1 MSQQSLKRKWTLC
14 LLLCWGIMAAYAQSE
29 RLNEFSITEFY
40 QDQQATTAMSEPY
53 GKRDRSGSWYAIIK
67 FMSADPAVKID
78 NPEAFTFNFGNMKHF
93 TEVHGDELWIYVQKN
108 ARTVTINRE
117 EYAPIKKWDLKT
129 TLKEGATYVMKITF
143 EQLETYVKPSL
154 KKQFLR
160 IQLEPGLSGAV
171 VTLKREGEEA
181 SSETSYTDA
190 TGSKAWNKE
199 FGTYVYEI
207 KAPNYNVSK
216 GRVKLTTSDST
227 YVEKVKL
234 IPNFGYLEVQDPG
247 NASGA
252 KVFVNNEE
260 VGTVPY
266 KSDTKWDCGTYE
278 LLLVKDLYKSHT
290 ETFTIEQGKTT
301 VIRPEMESDFAET
314 TLTVEGDAEIYVDGI
329 RKGKGRWAGPLKA
342 GTYQVECRKA
352 NHRPTFKKITVEVDV
367 ASTIALDPPVPITGF
382 LSVNSNPLGAQIKID
397 GKDYGIDGEKYGVT
411 PKNIKNLLIGPHK
424 VEVSMTNRKPE
435 VREVNIVEGKEET
448 LNVELSSTAKI
459 SFSST
464 PSGAG
469 VLIDGTLEGTTPFTK
484 EMASGTYD
492 IRARY
497 YGYRPFHRKM
507 YIDVATPT
515 VHFKMARQLMKKNT
529 FYFGADG
536 QFGALTAV
544 GGTMGFYAGN
554 VNIEAFYMKGF
565 GKETVYWNSTGNDT
579 EGAAHWAEEELEVKT
594 VAGGKFGYGFILGTR
609 FRVTPQIGC
618 TYVGVSGNK
627 ETSVY
632 ALSGTVGVRL
642 EAACTSHFGISLT
655 LEYAFKLAEAD
666 GYKLLSSVLPS
677 MKDWSEGFNCK
688 VGFYFFF

>member
-14 LLLCWGIMAAYAQSE
+14 LLLCWGIMAVYAQSE
-29 RLNEFSITEFY
+29 RLNEFTITEFY

-53 GKRDRSGSWYAIIK
+53 GDRDRSGSWYAIIK
-67 FMSADPAVKID
+67 FMSADPTVKID
-78 NPEAFTFNFGNMKHF
+78 NLEAFTFNFGNMKHK
-93 TEVHGDELWIYVQKN
+93 TVLHGDELWIYVQKN
-108 ARTVTINRE
+108 ARTVSINRE
-117 EYAPIKKWDLKT
+117 GYAPIKKWDLKT

-278 LLLVKDLYKSHT
+278 LLLVKDLYKSYT

-367 ASTIALDPPVPITGF
+367 VSTIALDSPVPITGF

-469 VLIDGTLEGTTPFTK
+469 VLIDGTLEGSTPFTK

-529 FYFGADG
+529 FYFSADG

-655 LEYAFKLAEAD
+655 PEYAFKLAEAD

-688 VGFYFFF
+688 VGVYFFF

>member
-1 MSQQSLKRKWTLC
+1 M
-14 LLLCWGIMAAYAQSE
+14 
-29 RLNEFSITEFY
+29 
-40 QDQQATTAMSEPY
+40 
-53 GKRDRSGSWYAIIK
+53 
-67 FMSADPAVKID
+67 
-78 NPEAFTFNFGNMKHF
+78 
-93 TEVHGDELWIYVQKN
+93 
-108 ARTVTINRE
+108 
-117 EYAPIKKWDLKT
+117 
-129 TLKEGATYVMKITF
+129 
-143 EQLETYVKPSL
+143 
-154 KKQFLR
+154 
-160 IQLEPGLSGAV
+160 EPGLSGAV

-469 VLIDGTLEGTTPFTK
+469 VLIDGTLEGSTPFTK

-507 YIDVATPT
+507 YIDVANPT

-536 QFGALTAV
+536 QFGTLTAV

-655 LEYAFKLAEAD
+655 PEYAFKLAEAD

-688 VGFYFFF
+688 VGVYFFF

>member
-1 MSQQSLKRKWTLC
+1 M
-14 LLLCWGIMAAYAQSE
+14 
-29 RLNEFSITEFY
+29 
-40 QDQQATTAMSEPY
+40 
-53 GKRDRSGSWYAIIK
+53 
-67 FMSADPAVKID
+67 
-78 NPEAFTFNFGNMKHF
+78 
-93 TEVHGDELWIYVQKN
+93 
-108 ARTVTINRE
+108 
-117 EYAPIKKWDLKT
+117 
-129 TLKEGATYVMKITF
+129 
-143 EQLETYVKPSL
+143 
-154 KKQFLR
+154 
-160 IQLEPGLSGAV
+160 
-171 VTLKREGEEA
+171 
-181 SSETSYTDA
+181 
-190 TGSKAWNKE
+190 
-199 FGTYVYEI
+199 
-207 KAPNYNVSK
+207 
-216 GRVKLTTSDST
+216 
-227 YVEKVKL
+227 EKVKL

-469 VLIDGTLEGTTPFTK
+469 VLIDGTLEGSTPFTK

-507 YIDVATPT
+507 YIDVANPT

-536 QFGALTAV
+536 QFGTLTAV

-655 LEYAFKLAEAD
+655 PEYAFKLAEAD

-688 VGFYFFF
+688 VGVYFFF

>member
-1 MSQQSLKRKWTLC
+1 
-14 LLLCWGIMAAYAQSE
+14 MAVYAQSE
-29 RLNEFSITEFY
+29 RLNEFTITEFY

-53 GKRDRSGSWYAIIK
+53 GDRDRSGSWYAIIK
-67 FMSADPAVKID
+67 FMSADPTVKID
-78 NPEAFTFNFGNMKHF
+78 NLEAFTFNFGNMKHK
-93 TEVHGDELWIYVQKN
+93 TVLHGDELWIYVQKN
-108 ARTVTINRE
+108 ARTVSINRE
-117 EYAPIKKWDLKT
+117 GYAPIKKWDLKT

-143 EQLETYVKPSL
+143 EQLEAYVKPSL

-278 LLLVKDLYKSHT
+278 LLLVKDLYKSYT

-367 ASTIALDPPVPITGF
+367 VSTIALDSPVPITGF

-469 VLIDGTLEGTTPFTK
+469 VLIDGTFEGTTPFTK

-529 FYFGADG
+529 FYFSADG

-655 LEYAFKLAEAD
+655 PEYAFKLAEAD

-688 VGFYFFF
+688 VGVYFFF

>member
-1 MSQQSLKRKWTLC
+1 M
-14 LLLCWGIMAAYAQSE
+14 
-29 RLNEFSITEFY
+29 
-40 QDQQATTAMSEPY
+40 
-53 GKRDRSGSWYAIIK
+53 
-67 FMSADPAVKID
+67 
-78 NPEAFTFNFGNMKHF
+78 
-93 TEVHGDELWIYVQKN
+93 
-108 ARTVTINRE
+108 
-117 EYAPIKKWDLKT
+117 
-129 TLKEGATYVMKITF
+129 
-143 EQLETYVKPSL
+143 

-469 VLIDGTLEGTTPFTK
+469 VLIDGTLEGSTPFTK

-507 YIDVATPT
+507 YIDVANPT

-536 QFGALTAV
+536 QFGTLTAV

-655 LEYAFKLAEAD
+655 PEYAFKLAEAD

-688 VGFYFFF
+688 VGVYFFF

>member
-1 MSQQSLKRKWTLC
+1 M
-14 LLLCWGIMAAYAQSE
+14 LCWGIMAVYAQSE
-29 RLNEFSITEFY
+29 RLNEFTITEFY

-53 GKRDRSGSWYAIIK
+53 GDRDRSGSWYAIIK
-67 FMSADPAVKID
+67 FMSADPTVKID
-78 NPEAFTFNFGNMKHF
+78 NLEAFTFNFGNMKHK
-93 TEVHGDELWIYVQKN
+93 TVLHGDELWIYVQKN
-108 ARTVTINRE
+108 ARTVSINRE
-117 EYAPIKKWDLKT
+117 GYAPIKKWDLKT

-143 EQLETYVKPSL
+143 EQLEAYVKPSL

-278 LLLVKDLYKSHT
+278 LLLVKDLYKSYT

-367 ASTIALDPPVPITGF
+367 VSTIALDSPVPITGF

-469 VLIDGTLEGTTPFTK
+469 VLIDGTFEGTTPFTK

-529 FYFGADG
+529 FYFSADG

-655 LEYAFKLAEAD
+655 PEYAFKLAEAD

-688 VGFYFFF
+688 VGVYFFF

>member
-1 MSQQSLKRKWTLC
+1 M
-14 LLLCWGIMAAYAQSE
+14 
-29 RLNEFSITEFY
+29 
-40 QDQQATTAMSEPY
+40 
-53 GKRDRSGSWYAIIK
+53 
-67 FMSADPAVKID
+67 
-78 NPEAFTFNFGNMKHF
+78 
-93 TEVHGDELWIYVQKN
+93 
-108 ARTVTINRE
+108 
-117 EYAPIKKWDLKT
+117 
-129 TLKEGATYVMKITF
+129 
-143 EQLETYVKPSL
+143 
-154 KKQFLR
+154 
-160 IQLEPGLSGAV
+160 
-171 VTLKREGEEA
+171 
-181 SSETSYTDA
+181 
-190 TGSKAWNKE
+190 
-199 FGTYVYEI
+199 
-207 KAPNYNVSK
+207 
-216 GRVKLTTSDST
+216 
-227 YVEKVKL
+227 
-234 IPNFGYLEVQDPG
+234 
-247 NASGA
+247 
-252 KVFVNNEE
+252 
-260 VGTVPY
+260 
-266 KSDTKWDCGTYE
+266 
-278 LLLVKDLYKSHT
+278 
-290 ETFTIEQGKTT
+290 
-301 VIRPEMESDFAET
+301 
-314 TLTVEGDAEIYVDGI
+314 
-329 RKGKGRWAGPLKA
+329 
-342 GTYQVECRKA
+342 
-352 NHRPTFKKITVEVDV
+352 
-367 ASTIALDPPVPITGF
+367 
-382 LSVNSNPLGAQIKID
+382 
-397 GKDYGIDGEKYGVT
+397 T

-424 VEVSMTNRKPE
+424 VEVSMTNRKTE
-435 VREVNIVEGKEET
+435 VSEVNIVEGKEET

-469 VLIDGTLEGTTPFTK
+469 VLIDGTLEGSTPFTK

-507 YIDVATPT
+507 YIDVANPT

-536 QFGALTAV
+536 QFGTLTAV

-655 LEYAFKLAEAD
+655 PEYAFKLAEAD

-688 VGFYFFF
+688 VGVYFFF